1 MNNIIDAKGLKC
13 PEPIMMLHKAIRES
27 KHGDKIEIFATDP
40 STERDIDK
48 FCEFLGHKLLKKE
61 IEKDSFYYLVEKRDK
76 HIIDSE

>member
-27 KHGDKIEIFATDP
+27 KHGDKIEILATDP

-48 FCEFLGHKLLKKE
+48 FCEFLGHKLIKKE

-76 HIIDSE
+76 HIIES

>member
-1 MNNIIDAKGLKC
+1 MNNIIDAKGLEC

-27 KHGDKIEIFATDP
+27 KHGDKIEILATDP

-48 FCEFLGHKLLKKE
+48 FCEFLGHKLIKKE

-76 HIIDSE
+76 HIIET

>member
-1 MNNIIDAKGLKC
+1 MNNIINAKGLKC

-27 KHGDKIEIFATDP
+27 KHGDKIEFFATDP

-48 FCEFLGHKLLKKE
+48 FCEFLGHKLIKKE

-76 HIIDSE
+76 HIIET

>member
-1 MNNIIDAKGLKC
+1 MNNIIDAKGLEC

-48 FCEFLGHKLLKKE
+48 FCEFLGHKLIKKE
-61 IEKDSFYYLVEKRDK
+61 LEKDSFYYLVEKRDK
-76 HIIDSE
+76 HIIDS

>member
-13 PEPIMMLHKAIRES
+13 HEPIMMLHKAIRES
-27 KHGDKIEIFATDP
+27 KHGDKIEVFATDP

-76 HIIDSE
+76 HIIET